1 LFFLFQPLS
10 AFIHGFEGFKE
21 SLSEA
26 TDFLLSMN
34 TENDR
39 DENRQNLASSITFMK
54 TTLNSLVGAYQ
65 VLLMKINRF
74 TDYTKFTHGI
84 PLIPTMEAIHLY
96 DALYAP
102 ISCVQDLQSRIN
114 IELEG
119 IEKGISEYIIT
130 DRQWL
135 QDNILCLVYNA
146 VKFSLDGDH
155 AVSIRVYLTSASPS
169 RSSTAPSPAKP
180 KTVHFCQEEKESH
193 AALRH
198 DLEAALNQQEE
209 PRVGAKMVR
218 IEVEDHG
225 IGISMGIPKTAE
237 SVKDSC
243 SDISDIV
250 FSEPD
255 MTKKR
260 ESNVGGNG
268 LGLFCLAKRL
278 DALDGEYGA
287 EEKKGSSGKGS
298 LFWFSFPYVADHWKL
313 KSVESLHSSHGS
325 RHHSPRRRDS
335 FDLKVC
341 DSIGNTLKSD
351 DEDRKGDVSNTLVI
365 CSSPQGSRSST
376 NSSGAALT
384 MEVNLQSSA
393 RSKSN
398 GSIKEEKNQEPVTV
412 KSASRQS
419 SFTNKSPGHD
429 KLEPTMTLINSLSKS
444 GDSLDTVLAPT
455 FTVPSPRKQRILVVD
470 DSLPIVKML
479 KIMLEKNGFHVSIAS
494 NGLEAVETVRKL
506 FQSQSYSSLLSGK
519 NDIYHYP
526 PFDAVLMDIQM
537 PIMDGLEATTK
548 IRELERELVNEPEN
562 IRSND
567 VCSSSHLIVAMSA
580 SSDDETIN
588 SAYNAGADE
597 FISKPFNLHSFQ
609 RILEEYNQRRRLSK
623 RSHSFANEKTVR
635 IFQNSPP
642 K

>member
-1 LFFLFQPLS
+1 
-10 AFIHGFEGFKE
+10 
-21 SLSEA
+21 
-26 TDFLLSMN
+26 MN
-34 TENDR
+34 AEKDR
-39 DENRQNLASSITFMK
+39 AENREKLASSITFMK

-114 IELEG
+114 IDLEG

-155 AVSIRVYLTSASPS
+155 AVSIRVYLTS
-169 RSSTAPSPAKP
+169 SSSHPVSTNPSPAKP
-180 KTVHFCQEEKESH
+180 KVVHFSEEEKDLHSD
-193 AALRH
+193 LRR
-198 DLEAALNQQEE
+198 DLEAALKENDE
-209 PRVGAKMVR
+209 PQVGTKMIR

-225 IGISMGIPKTAE
+225 IGISMGIPTTTLSAKG
-237 SVKDSC
+237 SIGG
-243 SDISDIV
+243 SDISEIV

-278 DALDGEYGA
+278 DALGGDYGA

-298 LFWFSFPYVADHWKL
+298 LFWFSIPYVADHWKL
-313 KSVESLHSSHGS
+313 KSVGSFHSPHGS
-325 RHHSPRRRDS
+325 RHHSPHRKGS
-335 FDLKVC
+335 FDLKVF
-341 DSIGNTLKSD
+341 DPIANHLNSD
-351 DEDRKGDVSNTLVI
+351 DEDRKGNVSNILVI
-365 CSSPQGSRSST
+365 SSSSEGSRSSSK
-376 NSSGAALT
+376 SSSAAALT
-384 MEVNLQSSA
+384 MEV
-393 RSKSN
+393 
-398 GSIKEEKNQEPVTV
+398 IQEPSPQQSDGSSQQEM
-412 KSASRQS
+412 KQGLRQL
-419 SFTNKSPGHD
+419 SFTSKGSVHD

-444 GDSLDTVLAPT
+444 GDSLDTILPSASHAA
-455 FTVPSPRKQRILVVD
+455 FPSPRKQHILVVD

-479 KIMLEKNGFHVSIAS
+479 RIMLEKNGFHVSIAS
-494 NGLEAVETVRKL
+494 NGLEAVQTVRKL
-506 FQSQSYSSLLSGK
+506 FESQSYSSLLSGK
-519 NDIYHYP
+519 NDAYQYP
-526 PFDAVLMDIQM
+526 PFDAILMDIQM

-548 IRELERELVNEPEN
+548 IRDLERELIKEPEN

-567 VCSSSHLIVAMSA
+567 VCSSSTHLIVAMSA

-609 RILEEYNQRRRLSK
+609 KILEEYNQRRRLSK
-623 RSHSFANEKTVR
+623 RTYSFTNEKTVR
-635 IFQNSPP
+635 IFQNSPSL